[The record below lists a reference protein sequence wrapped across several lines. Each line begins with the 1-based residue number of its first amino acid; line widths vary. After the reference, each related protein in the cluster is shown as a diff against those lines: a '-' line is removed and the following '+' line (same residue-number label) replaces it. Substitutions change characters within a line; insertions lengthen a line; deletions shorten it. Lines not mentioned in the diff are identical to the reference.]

1 MSMIPST
8 WLAFTL
14 GIIIFIFQTMGCV
27 LHISQEQNA
36 CRAGR
41 PQSAPDLSSQD
52 NFLNQELRDGLNIVG
67 ELPYSTTLA
76 DEHDPSRGLKSLAL
90 GNKAPPTGE
99 NIIIIRSQRLGPG
112 DKNVQRDQ

>member
-67 ELPYSTTLA
+67 ELPYPSTLA
-76 DEHDPSRGLKSLAL
+76 DEHDPSRGFKKPCT
-90 GNKAPPTGE
+90 GQYKPRPPVR
-99 NIIIIRSQRLGPG
+99 I
-112 DKNVQRDQ
+112 